1 MDEEIKHIVIQIK
14 AEDEARF
21 RRLTDKLADHALFS
35 EMLNAYEVVQMKG
48 EPSSLKPEI
57 NTLVTRSAEET
68 PPGGFKKPYRA
79 LFGRK
84 AGGMM
89 PDLKNR
95 GKLGFPDF

>member
-21 RRLTDKLADHALFS
+21 RKLTDKLADYALFS
-35 EMLNAYEVVQMKG
+35 EMLDAYEVVQRKS
-48 EPSSLKPEI
+48 EPSILKPEI
-57 NTLVTRSAEET
+57 NTLVISPAEEI
-68 PPGGFKKPYRA
+68 PPGGAKKPYRA
-79 LFGRK
+79 LHGRK
-84 AGGMM
+84 AVGMM